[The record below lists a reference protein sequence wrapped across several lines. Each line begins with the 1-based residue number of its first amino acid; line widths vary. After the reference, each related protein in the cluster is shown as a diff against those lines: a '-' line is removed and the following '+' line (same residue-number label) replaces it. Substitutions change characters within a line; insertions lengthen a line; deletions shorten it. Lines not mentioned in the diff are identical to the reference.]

1 MGIKVI
7 KISEE
12 QSILE
17 AMEQMNRTGS
27 KVLFIEKKG
36 RLSAAVSDGDIRR
49 WILKTQNLDTLVK
62 NVANYNPKFLY
73 IEEKH
78 KANEYMRQYGINAI
92 PIVDERMAIVSIAMW
107 NEENTKLKNTL
118 NIPVVIMAGGLGTRL
133 YPYTKILPKPLI
145 PVGEIPIAQIIIEK
159 FQKEGCTCFYMIIN
173 HMKNMIKAYFNE
185 LKKDYRLTFI
195 EEKEFLGTGGGLS
208 LLKGQ
213 IHTPF
218 ILTNCDIL
226 IDADF
231 REVYDYHL
239 EQKNSIT
246 MICSMKNYKIPYGV
260 IEMGNNGEI
269 RSIRE
274 KPGVSFLAN
283 TGCYLVEPKIIEA
296 MEDTCKIDF
305 PDIIENLRNKQ
316 EKVGVYP
323 ISEYAWMDMGQL
335 DGLEQMKKRLNSDYD
350 ILSCSNNAEKPSLGG
365 E

>member
-92 PIVDERMAIVSIAMW
+92 PIVNERMAIVSIAMW

-145 PVGEIPIAQIIIEK
+145 PVAYEIPIAQIIIEK
-159 FQKEGCTCFYMIIN
+159 FQKKAIVICFYMIIN
-173 HMKNMIKAYFNE
+173 HMK
-185 LKKDYRLTFI
+185 T
-195 EEKEFLGTGGGLS
+195 
-208 LLKGQ
+208 
-213 IHTPF
+213 
-218 ILTNCDIL
+218 
-226 IDADF
+226 
-231 REVYDYHL
+231 
-239 EQKNSIT
+239 
-246 MICSMKNYKIPYGV
+246 
-260 IEMGNNGEI
+260 
-269 RSIRE
+269 
-274 KPGVSFLAN
+274 
-283 TGCYLVEPKIIEA
+283 
-296 MEDTCKIDF
+296 
-305 PDIIENLRNKQ
+305 
-316 EKVGVYP
+316 
-323 ISEYAWMDMGQL
+323 
-335 DGLEQMKKRLNSDYD
+335 
-350 ILSCSNNAEKPSLGG
+350 
-365 E
+365 